1 MKLFS
6 QQAYHQSSPIR
17 VLVFL
22 TFSFMLSTTY
32 ADTTIL
38 HSGQEISS
46 ETFGSVDAEYAV
58 LWLHSE
64 RGIVPN
70 LQKTLKAIAT
80 EKSVKVILPDF
91 HESYFIPVTRSS
103 LDKIPQKDIENY
115 ITRVAKDIAPKKL
128 FVFAMSRFAGNLL
141 KATYNLQLE
150 EKNPIAGIVLL
161 APYLQTQTPEIGKKA
176 QFLTVTSMSNLPLY
190 LIQAERSPR
199 YVPLPNLVKE
209 LEKGGSPLFVHV
221 LKDVHG
227 GFQQRDVADLREKD
241 IQALKDFP
249 NTVYNALMLLDD
261 TNPAPFKATSALTNT
276 AIKKKSHNGLQPIV
290 MATPA
295 LKMNDLN
302 SRLHDLSAYKGKT
315 VIVSFWAS
323 WCRPCLD
330 EMPSLV
336 KLKATYKDNLEIL
349 GVNIREDKAII
360 QHFTK
365 NMDINFPLLQ
375 DKDSAAVKD
384 WNVYVYPSNFIVDKT
399 GKLRYAATGAM
410 DWQDKEIVGILELMI
425 QDK

>member
-1 MKLFS
+1 MMKLFL
-6 QQAYHQSSPIR
+6 H
-17 VLVFL
+17 LVFL
-22 TFSFMLSTTY
+22 VLYFVSLNAY
-32 ADTTIL
+32 ADTT
-38 HSGQEISS
+38 STAFT
-46 ETFGSVDAEYAV
+46 TFTTTLASDQDITGEAFGADDAEFSL

-64 RGIVPN
+64 RGVVPN
-70 LQKTLKAIAT
+70 LQKTLNAIAT

-91 HESYFIPVTRSS
+91 HESYFTPVTRSS
-103 LDKIPQKDIENY
+103 LDKIPQKDLEDY
-115 ITRVAKDIAPKKL
+115 ILRVAADIAPKKL
-128 FVFAMSRFAGNLL
+128 YVFAMSRFAGLVL
-141 KATYNLQLE
+141 KVAYNLQLE
-150 EKNPIAGIVLL
+150 QKNPIAGVILL

-176 QFLTVTSMSNLPLY
+176 SYLDIASHSNLPLY

-199 YVPLPNLVKE
+199 YIPLPNVIKE

-227 GFQQRDVADLREKD
+227 GFQQRDLVDLREKD

-249 NTVYNALMLLDD
+249 NTVYNALSLLDD
-261 TNPAPFKATSALTNT
+261 TQPAPFKAMNT
-276 AIKKKSHNGLQPIV
+276 QVSTQTKKKRHNGLQPLV

-295 LKMNDLN
+295 LKMNDLAAR
-302 SRLHDLSAYKGKT
+302 SHDLSDYKGKT

-336 KLKATYKDNLEIL
+336 KLKETHKDKLEIL
-349 GVNIREDKAII
+349 GVNIREDKDII

-365 NMDINFPLLQ
+365 DMNINFPLLQ
-375 DKDSAAVKD
+375 DMHSKAVKD

-410 DWQDKEIVGILELMI
+410 DWQDKEVSLLLQSLINEN
-425 QDK
+425 